1 MKANFTVKNYRA
13 FEDTEPLRFTLE
25 RGFTAFLGP
34 NNAGKSSILK
44 FFYEFRKVWDT
55 LSNWSNV
62 LEALRGSAIG
72 FNGFIGVFDQQ
83 EVFCNLNTR
92 DLEIEIDSEF
102 PGNGYQPIT
111 KMKISISRVNSA
123 LKLNIWQANKE
134 LEMKGKALQAMDGRL
149 IHCEGEAV
157 ADLLSVFEFFKLI
170 SKAMYIGPFRNAINV
185 GATSY
190 FDINVGTAFIE
201 TWHQWKTGTLKAQS
215 DTIIKVTQD
224 IQHIFEYNNLEIS
237 ASKELKTLHIVAD
250 GKSYKLSELG
260 GGIAQFIVAFGNA
273 AINKPSYI
281 LIDEPELNLHPSLQL
296 DFLTSLADYS
306 DEGVIFATH
315 SLGLARS
322 AADRIYSVKQNKKK
336 SLVRPLEQTPD
347 LAEFLGELN
356 FASYRE
362 LGYDKVLLVEGV
374 DDLRAI
380 QQFLRNLK
388 KDHKIVLLPM
398 GGSQMINGSR
408 EIELEEIKRI
418 SPNIAAL
425 IDSERENEDAPLSR
439 DRKTFCDVC
448 SKHAIEVH
456 VLERR
461 AFENYLSEKA
471 IRMVKGSKYNV
482 LSPYQKVADSAC
494 PWAKNENWRIARAMD
509 FEEIKESDLGKFLE
523 KL

>member
-1 MKANFTVKNYRA
+1 MKVDFTIKNYRA
-13 FEDTEPLRFTLE
+13 FEDTQPLRFTLE
-25 RGFTAFLGP
+25 KGFTAFLGP
-34 NNAGKSSILK
+34 NNSGKSSILK
-44 FFYEFRKVWDT
+44 FFYEFRNLWQC
-55 LSNWSNV
+55 LSDWNNV
-62 LEALRGSAIG
+62 RVALGKKTSG

-92 DLEIEIDSEF
+92 DIEIELEPQFS
-102 PGNGYQPIT
+102 GNGYPPIT
-111 KMKISISRVNSA
+111 KIKIVITKKA
-123 LKLNIWQANKE
+123 ELTLDIWINNTKTEIRDKPLQVQDGSLLLCE
-134 LEMKGKALQAMDGRL
+134 GKA
-149 IHCEGEAV
+149 V
-157 ADLLSVFEFFKLI
+157 TDLFSFLEFFKLI
-170 SKAMYIGPFRNAINV
+170 SRAMYIGPFRNAINV
-185 GATSY
+185 GATDY

-201 TWHQWKTGTLKAQS
+201 TWHNWKTGNLKTRS
-215 DTIIKVTQD
+215 DTIINVTQD
-224 IQHIFEYNNLEIS
+224 IQHIFEYSNLEIT
-237 ASKELKTLHIVAD
+237 ASKELNTLHIVAD
-250 GKSYKLSELG
+250 GKSYKLPELG

-273 AINKPSYI
+273 AISQPSFI

-306 DEGVIFATH
+306 DSGVIFATH

-322 AADRIYSVKQNKKK
+322 AADHIYSVKQNKKR

-380 QQFLRNLK
+380 QQFLRFLK
-388 KDHKIVLLPM
+388 KDHKIVMLPL

-425 IDSERENEDAPLSR
+425 IDSERENKDASLSK
-439 DRKTFCDVC
+439 DRKAFCDVC
-448 SKHAIEVH
+448 SKLEIDIH
-456 VLERR
+456 VLEKR

-471 IRMVKGSKYNV
+471 IQKVKGSDKYKA
-482 LSPYQKVADSAC
+482 LEPYQKVDDSPY
-494 PWAKNENWRIARAMD
+494 PWAKNENWRIARTMD
-509 FEEIKESDLGKFLE
+509 FEDIKDSDLGRFLE

>member
-1 MKANFTVKNYRA
+1 MKVDFTIKNYRA
-13 FEDTEPLRFTLE
+13 FEDTQPLRFTLE
-25 RGFTAFLGP
+25 KGFTAFLGP
-34 NNAGKSSILK
+34 NNSGKSSILK
-44 FFYEFRKVWDT
+44 FFYEFRNVWQR
-55 LSNWSNV
+55 LSDWNNV
-62 LEALRGSAIG
+62 GIALGKKTFG
-72 FNGFIGVFDQQ
+72 FNGFIGVLDQQ

-92 DLEIEIDSEF
+92 DIEIELEPQFS
-102 PGNGYQPIT
+102 GNGYPPIT
-111 KMKISISRVNSA
+111 KIKIVITRALGLTLDIWINNIKTEIRDKPLQVKDSRLLLCES
-123 LKLNIWQANKE
+123 
-134 LEMKGKALQAMDGRL
+134 KA
-149 IHCEGEAV
+149 V
-157 ADLLSVFEFFKLI
+157 TDLFSFLEFFKLI
-170 SKAMYIGPFRNAINV
+170 SRAMYIGPFRNAINV
-185 GATSY
+185 GAASY
-190 FDINVGTAFIE
+190 FDINVGSAFIE
-201 TWHQWKTGTLKAQS
+201 TWHQWKAGPSKAQS
-215 DTIIKVTQD
+215 ETIIKVTRD
-224 IQHIFEYNNLEIS
+224 IQHIFEYSNLEIT
-237 ASKELKTLHIVAD
+237 ASKELNTLHIVAD

-273 AINKPSYI
+273 AISQPSII

-296 DFLTSLADYS
+296 DFLTSLVDYS
-306 DEGVIFATH
+306 DYGVIFATH

-322 AADRIYSVKQNKKK
+322 AADHIYSVKQNQKK
-336 SLVRPLEQTPD
+336 SLVRPLEQTSD

-380 QQFLRNLK
+380 QQFLRFLK
-388 KDHKIVLLPM
+388 KDHKIVMLPL

-418 SPNIAAL
+418 FPNIAAL
-425 IDSERENEDAPLSR
+425 IDSERENKDAPLSR
-439 DRKTFCDVC
+439 DRKAFCDVC

-471 IRMVKGSKYNV
+471 IQTVKGSKYNA

-509 FEEIKESDLGKFLE
+509 FEEIKESDLGMFLD